1 VDFSTP
7 AQLRQQLI
15 TALGTELGTYTTGS
29 GQVLPAIITVVDPN
43 SNPVHEWV
51 VNGLQCLIYYP
62 LAQGIPVFAGACIR
76 EDWQLRLI
84 QHDRS
89 KTCHQAY
96 RRILIAHPDC
106 QVQSQLPQTSII
118 YEQWN
123 LTIPQF
129 NKIN

>member
-1 VDFSTP
+1 MDFSTP

-29 GQVLPAIITVVDPN
+29 GQVLPAIVTIVDPN
-43 SNPVHEWV
+43 SKPVHEWV

-62 LAQGIPVFAGACIR
+62 LAKGVPVFGGACIR
-76 EDWQLRLI
+76 EEFQIRLI

-89 KTCHQAY
+89 KTCNLAY
-96 RRILIAHPDC
+96 RRILSIHPDC

-118 YEQWN
+118 FEQWN
-123 LTIPQF
+123 LVIPQF
-129 NKIN
+129 SKLN